1 MPNWVYTSFEI
12 RGPKEDM
19 RKFMTGMGLD
29 FESVDQK
36 CEILKTYFPTPPEL
50 MDRVAG
56 FFSPTNLYDLKTAV
70 LRGESSQEDYDREE
84 ENLRR
89 DEECIAKY
97 GYKNWYDWQ
106 YDKWGTKWG
115 DCNTYLLSQ
124 IDNQLV
130 FQLESAWSPIE
141 VGLTEVSIKFPTLT
155 FELEMLEESG
165 EYAGL
170 HVMKEGNTLFYEE
183 FAPGEMISDFEKDG
197 ENFDYDVYDD
207 FIEEKMHDVRTNYND
222 WKKKEVK

>member
-1 MPNWVYTSFEI
+1 MPNWCHSVLTVEGQS
-12 RGPKEDM
+12 EDISL
-19 RKFMTGMGLD
+19 FMSGLQKVED
-29 FESVDQK
+29 GDTYKILESYYP
-36 CEILKTYFPTPPEL
+36 CPEDL
-50 MDRVAG
+50 TNTLAG
-56 FFSPTNLYDLKTAV
+56 HIP
-70 LRGESSQEDYDREE
+70 ESDERHSEWMEKKASNRE
-84 ENLRR
+84 
-89 DEECIAKY
+89 KY
-97 GYKNWYDWQ
+97 GYEDWYEWCW
-106 YDKWGTKWG
+106 DKWGTKWG

-183 FAPGEMISDFEKDG
+183 FSPGEMISDFEKDG
-197 ENFDYDVYDD
+197 DNFDYDVYDE

-222 WKKKEVK
+222 WKKKEVKE